1 MKNIVKRAL
10 NILPIWAAIV
20 LLDWGFVFISEG
32 RTSDGL
38 FFGIGIVTV
47 TLVINYVIFGA
58 ITLWHKFGKE
68 T

>member
-10 NILPIWAAIV
+10 NILPIWAGIV
-20 LLDWGFVFISEG
+20 LIDWAFFLFNEG
-32 RTSDGL
+32 RSGDGL
-38 FFGIGIVTV
+38 LYVLVILVT

-58 ITLWHKFGKE
+58 ITLWHKFDKE